1 MLTKIKNEK
10 KPVSFLDRD
19 GVLNVDY
26 GYVHDINNF
35 EWIDGSKAT
44 IKYLN
49 ELNYY
54 VFVITNQAGLARGL
68 YTETDVINLHKY
80 MNKELNKINARIDD
94 FFYSPYHP
102 DFHDKYPSLS
112 HLRKPNIGMLEMA
125 ERKWNIDKKNSFL
138 IGDKKT
144 DIICADNF
152 GIKGYLFKG
161 GNLLEFVKKSI

>member
-35 EWIDGSKAT
+35 EWIEGSKET

-80 MNKELNKINARIDD
+80 MNKELNKINAHIDD
-94 FFYSPYHP
+94 FLFTVSPRFP
-102 DFHDKYPSLS
+102 
-112 HLRKPNIGMLEMA
+112 R
-125 ERKWNIDKKNSFL
+125 
-138 IGDKKT
+138 
-144 DIICADNF
+144 
-152 GIKGYLFKG
+152 
-161 GNLLEFVKKSI
+161 